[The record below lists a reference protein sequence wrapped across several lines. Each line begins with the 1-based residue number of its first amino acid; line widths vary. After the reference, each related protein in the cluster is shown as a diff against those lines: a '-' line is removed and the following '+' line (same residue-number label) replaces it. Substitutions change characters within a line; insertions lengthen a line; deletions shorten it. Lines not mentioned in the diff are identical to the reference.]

1 MTRPDE
7 PAPAVPAAEP
17 TAVGTAL
24 VLQALGV
31 DRLVSIPGWH
41 DDEDTPLGHLA
52 GKVRSTASRL
62 DHVQRNMVTLAT
74 SIRRDMQRVIDG
86 HDVDLPQT
94 HGLIGSSALSLDLLC
109 ARRAEL
115 YQHLDALT
123 QLHKI
128 LAANRPPA
136 PPVQPEGPATARTA
150 KATQHPAK
158 LNEAQRKAL
167 EAVARGRVY
176 LQTSSLRSSARVTT
190 SEPVSAVSV
199 TALIKRKLVEA
210 DTRTSL
216 YQGQKLRLTPAGT
229 RLHAAVVGAASQ
241 QASPVAAAE
250 RAALVPVAGIQ
261 QFPRVGR

>member
-1 MTRPDE
+1 MTRPGE
-7 PAPAVPAAEP
+7 PAPAVSAAEP

-24 VLQALGV
+24 VLKALGV

-41 DDEDTPLGHLA
+41 DDEDTPLGRSA
-52 GKVRSTASRL
+52 GEVRSTARRL
-62 DHVQRNMVTLAT
+62 DHVQQNMVALAT
-74 SIRRDMQRVIDG
+74 GIRRDMQRVVDG
-86 HDVDLPQT
+86 KDVDLPQT
-94 HGLIGSSALSLDLLC
+94 HGLIGSSALPLDLLC

-115 YQHLDALT
+115 YQHQDTLT

-128 LAANRPPA
+128 LVAGPPPA
-136 PPVQPEGPATARTA
+136 PPVQPEGPATARVA
-150 KATQHPAK
+150 EAPLRPAK

-167 EAVARGRVY
+167 DAVARGRVY
-176 LQTSSLRSSARVTT
+176 LRSSSVRGDASVTT

-229 RLHAAVVGAASQ
+229 RLHAAVVGAASR
-241 QASPVAAAE
+241 QASPVAAAQRE
-250 RAALVPVAGIQ
+250 APVPVAGIQ